1 VEQVVSACG
10 LEKDSQTGAAQLR
23 VQFNKSLLGMCRRS
37 FLAIYIQKRSFH
49 QDRLG
54 TNIGQ
59 RHNKDRF
66 LSGGDKISLT
76 NYSKAEQASATFV
89 RVGKPF
95 PENAWENLLYINRAP
110 WWGENESLSRCRFKL
125 QMIIILPRQARH
137 KKWGKHSKKT
147 HFCRWGD
154 DSTWIQVDIHA
165 SADGSGFVL
174 ELDGK
179 KEELAGK
186 TITGV
191 KYGQGIPVS

>member
-1 VEQVVSACG
+1 M
-10 LEKDSQTGAAQLR
+10 QTVFSSHLYTKTIISPRQARYKHRA
-23 VQFNKSLLGMCRRS
+23 K
-37 FLAIYIQKRSFH
+37 
-49 QDRLG
+49 
-54 TNIGQ
+54 T
-59 RHNKDRF
+59 HNKDRF

-137 KKWGKHSKKT
+137 KHGESTQKRVAR
-147 HFCRWGD
+147 FCRWGD

>member
-1 VEQVVSACG
+1 MPFYTTNDHHFAKTGSA
-10 LEKDSQTGAAQLR
+10 
-23 VQFNKSLLGMCRRS
+23 
-37 FLAIYIQKRSFH
+37 QKM
-49 QDRLG
+49 G
-54 TNIGQ
+54 
-59 RHNKDRF
+59 
-66 LSGGDKISLT
+66 
-76 NYSKAEQASATFV
+76 KA
-89 RVGKPF
+89 
-95 PENAWENLLYINRAP
+95 L
-110 WWGENESLSRCRFKL
+110 
-125 QMIIILPRQARH
+125 
-137 KKWGKHSKKT
+137 KKT